1 MSKSK
6 IPPKLRRAIREI
18 GELVCEEIQLF
29 GFHSVFA
36 QARKIDV
43 DYTVR
48 LNLSPCAYADFFAVT
63 APLLR
68 SSDLPGFGNR
78 HRIRLPLT
86 VCRIRGA

>member
-18 GELVCEEIQLF
+18 GELVREEIQLF

-36 QARKIDV
+36 QAWKIGV

-48 LNLSPCAYADFFAVT
+48 SNLSPCAYADFFAVT
-63 APLLR
+63 APSPR
-68 SSDLPGFGNR
+68 SADLPGFGNR
-78 HRIRLPLT
+78 HCIRLPLT